1 MTTLSTSVV
10 LAHHVPHRPELTR
23 PVRNAPRN
31 ASAPADGFQPPSR
44 ICQFC
49 GNEYERGS
57 RPRSYCDATCR
68 QAAFRARRQQ
78 PVIPMPPRRAHGLD
92 VLYEC
97 SGCGE
102 RLLNE
107 QRCESC
113 CRFARRLG
121 VAVTCPSC
129 DEPILLSELLEQL
142 P

>member
-1 MTTLSTSVV
+1 VTTQSTSVV
-10 LAHHVPHRPELTR
+10 LAHHAPHRAELAR
-23 PVRNAPRN
+23 PVRNASCN
-31 ASAPADGFQPPSR
+31 ASAPDVGFQPPSR

-49 GNEYERGS
+49 GNEYEGRL
-57 RPRSYCDATCR
+57 RSYCDAACR
-68 QAAFRARRQQ
+68 QAAFRARRQR
-78 PVIPMPPRRAHGLD
+78 PVIPALPRRAQRLD

-97 SGCGE
+97 SDCGE
-102 RLLNE
+102 RLLND

-129 DEPILLSELLEQL
+129 DEPILLNDLLELL

>member
-1 MTTLSTSVV
+1 MITPSPSVI
-10 LAHHVPHRPELTR
+10 LGDHGPRQPELPR
-23 PVRNAPRN
+23 PVRNASRN
-31 ASAPADGFQPPSR
+31 ASPPNVGFQPPSR
-44 ICQFC
+44 ICQLC
-49 GNEYERGS
+49 GNEYEGRL
-57 RPRSYCDATCR
+57 RSYCDATCR

-78 PVIPMPPRRAHGLD
+78 PVIPAPPRHAHRLD

-97 SGCGE
+97 AGCGE

-107 QRCESC
+107 QRCETC

-142 P
+142 Q